1 MQKKDS
7 RDMKS
12 KIASDAVNEYKGDP
26 YIMDK
31 TKNGLKRHIK
41 TN

>member
-7 RDMKS
+7 RDMKL

-31 TKNGLKRHIK
+31 SNYSVMPRIT
-41 TN
+41 